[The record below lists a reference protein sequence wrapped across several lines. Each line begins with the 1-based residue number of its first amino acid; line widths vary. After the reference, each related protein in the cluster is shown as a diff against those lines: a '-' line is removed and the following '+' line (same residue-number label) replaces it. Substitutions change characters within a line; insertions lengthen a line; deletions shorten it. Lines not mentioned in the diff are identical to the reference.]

1 MKSWNHQNSERDAR
15 PRMFVYWRRQDAT
28 AFLKV
33 KAGTPLLRDDGLPQ
47 GEKQDARPQEAFP
60 ADGERIVTLC
70 RPA

>member
-1 MKSWNHQNSERDAR
+1 
-15 PRMFVYWRRQDAT
+15 MFAYWRRQDAT

-47 GEKQDARPQEAFP
+47 GEKQNARPQEAFP
-60 ADGERIVTLC
+60 ADGKRIVALC